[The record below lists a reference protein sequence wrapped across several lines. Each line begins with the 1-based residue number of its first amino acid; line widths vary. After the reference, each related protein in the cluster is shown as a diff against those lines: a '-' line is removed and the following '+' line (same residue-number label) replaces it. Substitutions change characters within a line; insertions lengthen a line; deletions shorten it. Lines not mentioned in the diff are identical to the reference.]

1 MRDLDPPCV
10 TDGSE
15 HPASVVIELGLVPTN
30 PPHLGTDRCPKALC
44 CTLGDATV
52 DEHQLEALR
61 RSPPSGLVEHRS
73 GRLVVMGG
81 RGHDRGSY
89 R

>member
-30 PPHLGTDRCPKALC
+30 PPHLGTDRCPKAL
-44 CTLGDATV
+44 
-52 DEHQLEALR
+52 
-61 RSPPSGLVEHRS
+61 
-73 GRLVVMGG
+73 
-81 RGHDRGSY
+81 GSMVKTSEIQFHHEVTNQY
-89 R
+89 LWSQF